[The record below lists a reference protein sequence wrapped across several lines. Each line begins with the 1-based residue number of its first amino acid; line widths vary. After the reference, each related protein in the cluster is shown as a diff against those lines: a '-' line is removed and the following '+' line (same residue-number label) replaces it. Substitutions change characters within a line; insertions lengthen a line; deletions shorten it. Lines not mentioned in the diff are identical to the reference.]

1 VHDFAFFALF
11 SSLKPDTN
19 GLLREYLRADRGPAI
34 LRLKQLLFQRQSQ
47 EEPFAKLTTFISLF
61 NYSTLICSE
70 CRCECVVLVC
80 ISCAEN
86 QQCAL
91 EFTIS
96 SCKTRKYGNEK
107 GKQKGGSKCSFFRVS
122 FKVFLGSIKVATSRH
137 KEEERRK
144 KGGWVSISVVLF
156 VLFVLHMF
164 LLVGLGYCPFLD
176 PITYMMHNWICIR
189 RNHGWSWYHWLLLQL
204 HGGFFGF
211 FSKEGCYIVLG
222 RQMVGKSSMFL
233 QSSVS
238 SRSSVFVYNCVVF
251 SKSLA
256 LSPGWCQKKA
266 SKR

>member
-1 VHDFAFFALF
+1 MTK
-11 SSLKPDTN
+11 SSSDTGEEESPHAHEEESSKGGSDN
-19 GLLREYLRADRGPAI
+19 SSELHSIIRLRNP
-34 LRLKQLLFQRQSQ
+34 
-47 EEPFAKLTTFISLF
+47 SLMF

-176 PITYMMHNWICIR
+176 PIMYD
-189 RNHGWSWYHWLLLQL
+189 
-204 HGGFFGF
+204 
-211 FSKEGCYIVLG
+211 
-222 RQMVGKSSMFL
+222 
-233 QSSVS
+233 
-238 SRSSVFVYNCVVF
+238 
-251 SKSLA
+251 A
-256 LSPGWCQKKA
+256 
-266 SKR
+266 

>member
-1 VHDFAFFALF
+1 MTLQFFALF
-11 SSLKPDTN
+11 SALKPDTS
-19 GLLREYLRADRGPAI
+19 GFFREYLRADRGPAI
-34 LRLKQLLFQRQSQ
+34 IRLKQLLFQRQSQ

-96 SCKTRKYGNEK
+96 SGRTRKYGNEK
-107 GKQKGGSKCSFFRVS
+107 GKRVDQS
-122 FKVFLGSIKVATSRH
+122 AAFLGFLLRFFLALLRWLHLATQRRR
-137 KEEERRK
+137 KRRK
-144 KGGWVSISVVLF
+144 KVVGWVSISVVLF

-189 RNHGWSWYHWLLLQL
+189 RNHGWS
-204 HGGFFGF
+204 
-211 FSKEGCYIVLG
+211 
-222 RQMVGKSSMFL
+222 
-233 QSSVS
+233 
-238 SRSSVFVYNCVVF
+238 
-251 SKSLA
+251 
-256 LSPGWCQKKA
+256 
-266 SKR
+266 

>member
-1 VHDFAFFALF
+1 MHDFAFFALF

-96 SCKTRKYGNEK
+96 SGRTRKYGNEK
-107 GKQKGGSKCSFFRVS
+107 GKQKGRSKCSFFRVS
-122 FKVFLGSIKVATSRH
+122 FKVFLGFIKVATTKKK
-137 KEEERRK
+137 KEEK
-144 KGGWVSISVVLF
+144 KVGGWA
-156 VLFVLHMF
+156 F
-164 LLVGLGYCPFLD
+164 LLFYLFCLFY
-176 PITYMMHNWICIR
+176 ICSC
-189 RNHGWSWYHWLLLQL
+189 WWD
-204 HGGFFGF
+204 
-211 FSKEGCYIVLG
+211 
-222 RQMVGKSSMFL
+222 
-233 QSSVS
+233 
-238 SRSSVFVYNCVVF
+238 
-251 SKSLA
+251 
-256 LSPGWCQKKA
+256 
-266 SKR
+266 